1 MSTSEEATM
10 DVGETAPIE
19 KPEPVPVENPEPA
32 SIETPEP
39 ASVGTPEPASIETP
53 EHAPAPAP
61 EPATP
66 SDPIPSY
73 AFAFGTAAEP
83 LPLPKPPPIPA
94 TNAPLPHVFCCLG
107 IVLRKLCP
115 QWADDG
121 PRLLTPSSHAFM
133 TTIFQRVY
141 EFGIKNYA
149 DAAGF
154 DVLDGSIL
162 GDTIRDV
169 LRNMFHDVEDLVML
183 AQQSG
188 ELEAMELDAKKRKSM
203 QSYLANLEGFTPL
216 VNNLFRRHG
225 YVGRDRVAG
234 GNEEEAEEGEV
245 HVMRGE
251 NGETVEVVYA
261 EGDEDL
267 EDDED
272 DDDEDDSDSDDEDDE
287 DDDRDVYMTADEGT
301 GEGEDEDDD
310 EASDL
315 ALEEGELAE
324 N

>member
-10 DVGETAPIE
+10 DVGETSPIE
-19 KPEPVPVENPEPA
+19 TPEPAPVENPEPA
-32 SIETPEP
+32 SIKTPEP
-39 ASVGTPEPASIETP
+39 
-53 EHAPAPAP
+53 APAPAP
-61 EPATP
+61 ERATP

-83 LPLPKPPPIPA
+83 LPLPKPPPVPA

-115 QWADDG
+115 QCAEDG
-121 PRLLTPSSHAFM
+121 RRLLTPSSHAFM

-225 YVGRDRVAG
+225 YVGRDRGAG
-234 GNEEEAEEGEV
+234 GDEEEAEEGEV

-251 NGETVEVVYA
+251 NGERVEVVYA

-267 EDDED
+267 EED
-272 DDDEDDSDSDDEDDE
+272 DDDDDSDSDDDEDDD
-287 DDDRDVYMTADEGT
+287 DDDRDVYMTADEVA